1 MANVRQKNWS
11 IPIFLTY
18 STACTFCIVHCT
30 VYNSFCTFEAKSK
43 LYRFEQH
50 PCNVGTAFNYSYETY
65 IYQIQ
70 PENCWIVEKSN
81 EGEIVVILGFFGCWG
96 INTAPASALLQ
107 SDVIVIDLN
116 ALKFQTSSQA
126 QNYARRLQP
135 KNYDWLTHSLTGVKC
150 RATSVAK
157 KYFVPG
163 WYSVYSRTPL
173 VRAGTENDKRDCLK
187 DE

>member
-1 MANVRQKNWS
+1 MCQARDDCS
-11 IPIFLTY
+11 SRLTIFLCHMVRMSMLSWHGKCSSEELVNTY
-18 STACTFCIVHCT
+18 LPDPQHRLYILNCT

-81 EGEIVVILGFFGCWG
+81 EGEIVVILRFFGCWG

-107 SDVIVIDLN
+107 SNVIVKDLN

-135 KNYDWLTHSLTGVKC
+135 KNYD
-150 RATSVAK
+150 
-157 KYFVPG
+157 
-163 WYSVYSRTPL
+163 
-173 VRAGTENDKRDCLK
+173 
-187 DE
+187 